1 MLDGL
6 TARLS
11 AVSPD
16 AAQLMALKRVAWM
29 VRQQVLT
36 LTYND
41 VFMLMREA
49 FFTPMPLT
57 LLIAKASVASPAG
70 GGH

>member
-1 MLDGL
+1 MPSHSIL
-6 TARLS
+6 TSTLPLAPS
-11 AVSPD
+11 A
-16 AAQLMALKRVAWM
+16 
-29 VRQQVLT
+29 